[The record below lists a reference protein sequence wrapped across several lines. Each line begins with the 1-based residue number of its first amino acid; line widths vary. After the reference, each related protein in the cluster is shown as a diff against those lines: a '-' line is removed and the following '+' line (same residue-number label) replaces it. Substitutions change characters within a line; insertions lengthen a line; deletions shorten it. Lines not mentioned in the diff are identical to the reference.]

1 MAKFFGK
8 VCYSTTKETAPG
20 VWTPIEE
27 PREYYGD
34 VIRNARKWN
43 SGESTNDNLDISNE
57 ISILADQFA
66 LENFNAIK
74 WVEWSG
80 VKWKVS
86 GVDILYPRLTLR
98 LGGVYNAADET
109 A

>member
-1 MAKFFGK
+1 MAKFFGT
-8 VCYSTTKETAPG
+8 VCYSQTVETAPG
-20 VWTPIEE
+20 VWTPVEDK
-27 PREYYGD
+27 RQYYGD
-34 VIRNARKWN
+34 IIRNSRKWN

-66 LENFNAIK
+66 FEHFNAIK

-80 VKWKVS
+80 VKWKVN

-98 LGGVYNAADET
+98 LGGVYNAADEK

>member
-1 MAKFFGK
+1 MAKFFGI
-8 VCYSTTKETAPG
+8 VCYSQTKETAPG
-20 VWTPIEE
+20 VWTPVEDR
-27 PREYYGD
+27 REYYGD
-34 VIRNARKWN
+34 IIRNSRKWN

-66 LENFNAIK
+66 FENFNAIK

-80 VKWKVS
+80 VKWKVT

-109 A
+109 T